1 MGMTIF
7 DSKNPEG
14 RAVLELGLLTSV
26 IATTFADAH
35 AAGKQAAEE
44 RKERRAAYKYAC
56 ELNEA
61 RGRADELGRVA
72 IRAVRHVASLEAH
85 VRRLEAALK
94 QRQDHIDRMRNA
106 G

>member
-7 DSKNPEG
+7 DSKNPAG
-14 RAVLELGLLTSV
+14 RAALELSLLTMG
-26 IATTFADAH
+26 IATTMADAA
-35 AAGKQAAEE
+35 AAGRQAAER

-85 VRRLEAALK
+85 VRRLEAALS
-94 QRQDHIDRMRNA
+94 QRQAHIDRMRNA